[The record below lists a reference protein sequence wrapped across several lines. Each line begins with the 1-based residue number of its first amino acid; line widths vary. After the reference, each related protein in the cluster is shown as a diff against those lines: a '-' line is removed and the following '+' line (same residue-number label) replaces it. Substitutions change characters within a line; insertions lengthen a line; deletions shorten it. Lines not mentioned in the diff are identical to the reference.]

1 MKLFDVYPRF
11 DIALTKGNGVWVTD
25 QSGKK
30 YLDLYGGHGVISLGH
45 AHPIY
50 VQAIQNQ
57 VAQLGF
63 YSNSIQ
69 MPIQTQ
75 LAEKLAS
82 LSGYPKHELFLC
94 NSGAEAN
101 ENALKLASFHTGKA
115 KVLAV
120 KNSFHGR
127 TSAAVRVTDNPA
139 LSAQLNRDN
148 FEVDFIEMNDLL
160 ALENHLSKGDYC
172 AFILEGIQGV
182 GGLDIPST
190 LFLQRARTLCDQNNT
205 LLVLDEIQ
213 SGFGRSGKFFA
224 HQYAQV
230 EADLITMAKGMGNG
244 FPVAGVLITPKIEA
258 KAGLLGT
265 TFGGNHLAC
274 AATIAVLE
282 TLEEE
287 ALMENALGMEW
298 VFKAAF
304 SKLSQVT
311 VKGKGLMLGLEFSF
325 PVKELR
331 SKLVSEYQIFTGA
344 SSNPNLLRIL
354 PPLSISKEELLHFCT
369 ILKNELS

>member
-1 MKLFDVYPRF
+1 
-11 DIALTKGNGVWVTD
+11 
-25 QSGKK
+25 
-30 YLDLYGGHGVISLGH
+30 
-45 AHPIY
+45 
-50 VQAIQNQ
+50 
-57 VAQLGF
+57 
-63 YSNSIQ
+63 
-69 MPIQTQ
+69 
-75 LAEKLAS
+75 
-82 LSGYPKHELFLC
+82 
-94 NSGAEAN
+94 
-101 ENALKLASFHTGKA
+101 
-115 KVLAV
+115 VLAV

-148 FEVDFIEMNDLL
+148 FEVDFIEMNDAL

-304 SKLSQVT
+304 SRLSQVT

>member
-160 ALENHLSKGDYC
+160 ALEYHLSKGDYC

-331 SKLVSEYQIFTGA
+331 FKLVSEYQIFTGA

>member
-69 MPIQTQ
+69 MPIQNQ

-82 LSGYPKHELFLC
+82 LSGYPNHTLFLC

-101 ENALKLASFHTGKA
+101 ENALKLASFHTGKS

-148 FEVDFIEMNDLL
+148 FEVDFIEMNDAL

-304 SKLSQVT
+304 SRLSQVT